1 MNYYLIAGVGFREMR
16 TVASKLIDKL
26 SALHGADTVIRAPF
40 GALRFWSHNAE
51 QPNDDFVCMPSGVAG
66 LGTAYGPRIQTE
78 ITSDTQH
85 IVMHGPGILNN
96 LETITTFLSSNNS
109 ESPTKTRM
117 TVGSTVNTY
126 LIKTNESSSAMALRL
141 QEDWDTTVDNMPY
154 KGTGIVNPT
163 NEDIQ
168 ASKDAYF
175 AWCVKHA
182 NTAANLF
189 GSYDEEVWNAL
200 GGWNADGT
208 PSQVGVGITDV
219 TTFERKD
226 GTTANF
232 TNHTHQ
238 LYITQY

>member
-1 MNYYLIAGVGFREMR
+1 MNYYLIAGVGFGEMR

-51 QPNDDFVCMPSGVAG
+51 QPNDEFVYFPSGITG
-66 LGTAYGPRIQTE
+66 LGTAYGSRIQAE

-96 LETITTFLSSNNS
+96 LEAITTFLSSNDNS
-109 ESPTKTRM
+109 GPIKTRM
-117 TVGSTVNTY
+117 TVGSIINTY
-126 LIKTNESSSAMALRL
+126 LIKTNESSSAMALRM
-141 QEDWDTTVDNMPY
+141 QEDWDTTVDNIAN

-163 NEDIQ
+163 DEQIQ

-189 GSYDEEVWNAL
+189 GSYDEEVWNVF

-238 LYITQY
+238 LYITEY

>member
-1 MNYYLIAGVGFREMR
+1 MNYYLIAGVGFTEMR
-16 TVASKLIDKL
+16 TVASKLMDKL

-40 GALRFWSHNAE
+40 GALRFWSHNTE
-51 QPNDDFVCMPSGVAG
+51 SSTEEKWILRDGTTG
-66 LGTAYGPRIQTE
+66 LGQYGPRIADE
-78 ITSDTQH
+78 ITEKTQH
-85 IVMHGPGILNN
+85 VIMHGPGIVNN
-96 LETITTFLSSNNS
+96 LETIITYLNSNNS
-109 ESPTKTRM
+109 ETPTKTRL
-117 TVGSTVNTY
+117 TVGSTVKTY
-126 LIKTNESSSAMALRL
+126 LIKTNESSSAMALRM
-141 QEDWDTTVDNMPY
+141 QEDWDTTVDDIAN

-163 NEDIQ
+163 DAQIQ

-189 GSYDEEVWNAL
+189 GSYDEEVWNVF